1 MELAGHE
8 VYLVGGSVR
17 DMLLKQVP
25 KDFDVITTA
34 QLKQV
39 IHALAFNMRIKQV
52 FSIDII
58 FIYMAGETCIS
69 SCIYC
74 WKAFSSLSC
83 SY

>member
-1 MELAGHE
+1 MKYTGHE

-39 IHALAFNMRIKQV
+39 NIVFNVKIVKSIRQV
-52 FSIDII
+52 
-58 FIYMAGETCIS
+58 
-69 SCIYC
+69 
-74 WKAFSSLSC
+74 L
-83 SY
+83 